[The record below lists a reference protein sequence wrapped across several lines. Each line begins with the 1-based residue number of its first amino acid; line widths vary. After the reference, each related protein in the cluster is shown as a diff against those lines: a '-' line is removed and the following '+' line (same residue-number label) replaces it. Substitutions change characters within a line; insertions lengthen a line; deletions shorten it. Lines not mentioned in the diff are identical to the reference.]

1 MDLTGGF
8 YHHYCKYPTS
18 VANGNYILYSNWV
31 TLVVHWSI
39 RMLLVCYGSNNN
51 TCVENLCN
59 TRSAQ

>member
-31 TLVVHWSI
+31 TLVVHWPI
-39 RMLLVCYGSNNN
+39 RMQLVCYGSNNN
-51 TCVENLCN
+51 TCVEN
-59 TRSAQ
+59 